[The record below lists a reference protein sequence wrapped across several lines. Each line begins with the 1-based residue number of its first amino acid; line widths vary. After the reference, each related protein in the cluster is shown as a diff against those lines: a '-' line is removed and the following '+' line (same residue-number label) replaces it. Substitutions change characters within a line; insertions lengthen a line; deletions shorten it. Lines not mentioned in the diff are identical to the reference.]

1 MDEKTI
7 QRIKKLQALAERGV
21 GGEKTTAQKK
31 LAKLLKDN
39 GTKSDRTA
47 YKPYGRRQK
56 IGIYCTKA
64 QKIEIE
70 LEFEFYRNV
79 FYEELSTFMDA
90 FIQAQ
95 KIFPEDAPV
104 GDYDEFNERDM
115 KIAFMATGIERRSR
129 AAMIEESEAGNE
141 KTKTTGS

>member
-39 GTKSDRTA
+39 GINSLD
-47 YKPYGRRQK
+47 
-56 IGIYCTKA
+56 
-64 QKIEIE
+64 E
-70 LEFEFYRNV
+70 L
-79 FYEELSTFMDA
+79 
-90 FIQAQ
+90 Q
-95 KIFPEDAPV
+95 
-104 GDYDEFNERDM
+104 

>member
-31 LAKLLKDN
+31 
-39 GTKSDRTA
+39 
-47 YKPYGRRQK
+47 
-56 IGIYCTKA
+56 
-64 QKIEIE
+64 
-70 LEFEFYRNV
+70 FEFYRNV

-129 AAMIEESEAGNE
+129 AAMIEESEAGNK